1 MPFYD
6 SISLNIFLYSRQG
19 LNMVAASNPKIKDTD
34 IGTEDAK
41 SAYYLVLQGFPYN
54 GHEADLESLQR
65 LLNKK

>member
-1 MPFYD
+1 
-6 SISLNIFLYSRQG
+6 
-19 LNMVAASNPKIKDTD
+19 MVAASNPKIKDTD